1 MEKDNSTNIGV
12 DTYSGIRFNISVLW
26 RNLFRYSVAMANEAD
41 RPVVTLL
48 EAGTAAERLGVS
60 ASGLRRLAIIYETVF
75 DELPRKP
82 RSNNRLFPEEAV
94 ERLQAARALLQVEK
108 YRTINEALEA
118 IKYGLVAED
127 EIEASQAIKEP
138 VPQALELLITE
149 IQGLREDL
157 KRARED
163 NAALQ
168 NQLLATA
175 RQLPSAEG
183 VQEESVIVSIAR
195 RLDSLVKRFFRV

>member
-1 MEKDNSTNIGV
+1 
-12 DTYSGIRFNISVLW
+12 
-26 RNLFRYSVAMANEAD
+26 MANEAD

-60 ASGLRRLAIIYETVF
+60 ASGLRRLAIIYETIF

-127 EIEASQAIKEP
+127 EIKASQAIKEP
-138 VPQALELLITE
+138 APQALELLITE

-157 KRARED
+157 KRTRED

>member
-1 MEKDNSTNIGV
+1 MTDE
-12 DTYSGIRFNISVLW
+12 
-26 RNLFRYSVAMANEAD
+26 AN
-41 RPVVTLL
+41 RPIVTLL

-60 ASGLRRLAIIYETVF
+60 ASGLRRLAIIYETVYE
-75 DELPRKP
+75 ELPRKP

-138 VPQALELLITE
+138 APQALELLITE

-163 NAALQ
+163 NVALQ

-175 RQLPSAEG
+175 RQLPSAEDSN
-183 VQEESVIVSIAR
+183 EDSMIVNAAR
-195 RLDSLVKRFFRV
+195 QLNRLIKLFFRT